1 MDDDVRAPATG
12 ARSRVRPRK
21 PTPAERREQRAG
33 VDDPAQVLE
42 SGARFLEAR
51 PRSVAEVRRKLSRL
65 GYRPELVTGAVERL
79 AELGFLDDEAF
90 ARTWV
95 ESRDRA
101 KPRGEH
107 ALRREL
113 GLKGVD
119 KAIVDAVLGDRRD
132 DASTAAASWDEEP
145 ASADDAAAERLLA
158 KKLPSIQRETDPRKR
173 TQRAYALL
181 ARNGFGPDVC
191 SAVTKRVLAAANA
204 AAELDDED
212 ESDEDDQGDL
222 EG

>member
-1 MDDDVRAPATG
+1 MDDVRAPGTG
-12 ARSRVRPRK
+12 ARPRARR
-21 PTPAERREQRAG
+21 PTPAERREQRWQ
-33 VDDPAQVLE
+33 VEDPAAVLE
-42 SGARFLEAR
+42 AAARFLEAR

-65 GYRPELVTGAVERL
+65 GYQPELVTGAVERL

-90 ARTWV
+90 ARAWV

-119 KAIVDAVLGDRRD
+119 KAIVDAVLGDRHD
-132 DASTAAASWDEEP
+132 DALVAAASLDEVP
-145 ASADDAAAERLLA
+145 ASPDDAAAERLLRR
-158 KKLPSIQRETDPRKR
+158 KLAPILRETDTRKR
-173 TQRAYALL
+173 AQRAYALL

-191 SAVTKRVLAAANA
+191 SAVSRRVLADVDAAVA
-204 AAELDDED
+204 DPEIED
-212 ESDEDDQGDL
+212 VDA
-222 EG
+222 

>member
-1 MDDDVRAPATG
+1 MDDHVRAPGSG
-12 ARSRVRPRK
+12 ARSRARK
-21 PTPAERREQRAG
+21 PTPAERREQRAQ
-33 VDDPAQVLE
+33 VVDPAAVLE
-42 SGARFLEAR
+42 AGARFLEAR
-51 PRSVAEVRRKLSRL
+51 PRSVSEVRRKLARL
-65 GYRPELVTGAVERL
+65 GYQSELVDGAVARL

-90 ARTWV
+90 ARAWV

-132 DASTAAASWDEEP
+132 DALVAAAALDAEP
-145 ASADDAAAERLLA
+145 VSPDDAAAERLLRR
-158 KKLPSIQRETDPRKR
+158 KLGPILRETDPRR
-173 TQRAYALL
+173 RLQRAYALL

-191 SAVTKRVLAAANA
+191 SAVSRRVLADVDA
-204 AAELDDED
+204 AADAEADEAGERGLD
-212 ESDEDDQGDL
+212 
-222 EG
+222 

>member
-1 MDDDVRAPATG
+1 MDDDVRAPGTG

-33 VDDPAQVLE
+33 VEDPAQVLE
-42 SGARFLEAR
+42 AGARFLEAR
-51 PRSVAEVRRKLSRL
+51 PRSVAEVRRKLTRL
-65 GYRPELVTGAVERL
+65 GYRPELVAGAVERL
-79 AELGFLDDEAF
+79 ADLGFLDDEAF

-119 KAIVDAVLGDRRD
+119 KALVDVVLDDRRD
-132 DASTAAASWDEEP
+132 DASTAAASWDEVP
-145 ASADDAAAERLLA
+145 VSADEAAAERLLE
-158 KKLPSIQRETDPRKR
+158 KKLPSILREADPRKR
-173 TQRAYALL
+173 SQRAYALL

-191 SAVTKRVLAAANA
+191 SAVTKRVLVAASAAADPDDDIDDI
-204 AAELDDED
+204 DDE
-212 ESDEDDQGDL
+212 GA
-222 EG
+222 